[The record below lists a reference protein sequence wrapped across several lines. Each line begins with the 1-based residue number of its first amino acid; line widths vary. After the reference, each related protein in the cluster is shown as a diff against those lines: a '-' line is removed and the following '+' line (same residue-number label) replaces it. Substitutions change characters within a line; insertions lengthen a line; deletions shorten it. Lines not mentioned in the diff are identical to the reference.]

1 MEVYLEHI
9 QDTLTSHEITILTDY
24 VKNYEYVSQIITVA
38 INNIKKGEPLDLHFI
53 PEMISIV
60 LNIFKNTQIINEFKD
75 PENIIL
81 LIRFNLIYM
90 IESKI
95 IPMPDFEVF
104 VFESIINS
112 SLDLLSTNILPIEKE
127 VETICSQLF
136 YFCHN

>member
-136 YFCHN
+136 NYCHN

>member
-1 MEVYLEHI
+1 MEVYLEKI
-9 QDTLTSHEITILTDY
+9 QSTLKPEQMTVIKDYIT
-24 VKNYEYVSQIITVA
+24 NYEYISQIITTA
-38 INNIKKGEPLDLHFI
+38 INNIKKGETFDLHFI

-104 VFESIINS
+104 VFESVINS